1 MDCSPPSSSVH
12 GISQTGTLE
21 GAAISS
27 SRGSS
32 RPRGLNPCLLCL
44 PHWQA
49 ILHHCATREAFPGFT
64 PWVILFIS
72 SSTHQPH
79 SVPRMWNARTPWINR
94 SQGHMIALS
103 PSLRTKS
110 VLCILLVYIRGM
122 IFFLLP
128 IMWLLSITIIFHGL
142 QCQISSGTGL
152 RCEALFILL
161 LSYTLIYRMQNSQG
175 MNNLGVTKTIPSI
188 SISLLEQLS

>member
-1 MDCSPPSSSVH
+1 MGFPRQEH
-12 GISQTGTLE
+12 GW
-21 GAAISS
+21 AAISS
-27 SRGSS
+27 SRGYS
-32 RPRGLNPCLLCL
+32 RPRDRNHVSCVSHSGR
-44 PHWQA
+44 Q

-72 SSTHQPH
+72 SSTRQPH

-94 SQGHMIALS
+94 SQGHVIALVS
-103 PSLRTKS
+103 LLRTKS
-110 VLCILLVYIRGM
+110 VPCILLVYIRGI
-122 IFFLLP
+122 IFLLLP
-128 IMWLLSITIIFHGL
+128 IMWLLSITTILHGL
-142 QCQISSGTGL
+142 QCQTSSGTGL

-161 LSYTLIYRMQNSQG
+161 LSYTLIYRTQNSQG